1 MWKSLKK
8 GGFTLVWMLS
18 ESRGYSMI
26 RYINK
31 SSTTKIK
38 LIGKELAVIYSGQE
52 RGVWYFVGGT
62 VTLFLDYA

>member
-1 MWKSLKK
+1 
-8 GGFTLVWMLS
+8 
-18 ESRGYSMI
+18 MI